1 MKKHADYQTK
11 PFERFSYQFYF
22 VGQLI
27 SYGIMTS
34 FLTLFMTESGIPALV
49 VSAVLIVAKVWD
61 AVNDPLFG
69 VVVDKSH
76 LKGGKYLPWVR
87 LSTVLI
93 AVTTVLAFAMPQ
105 TLGVPAKTAWILLA
119 YCCGILPTR
128 CAMSRSLLL
137 QPS

>member
-76 LKGGKYLPWVR
+76 LKGGKYLP
-87 LSTVLI
+87 
-93 AVTTVLAFAMPQ
+93 Q
-105 TLGVPAKTAWILLA
+105 
-119 YCCGILPTR
+119 
-128 CAMSRSLLL
+128 
-137 QPS
+137 